1 MTDPLGEPLND
12 EPAADIATDEPTHGA
27 DDLPDDV
34 RDGDIGAAE
43 PDEPVVP
50 D

>member
-12 EPAADIATDEPTHGA
+12 EPAADIATDEPTDGA
-27 DDLPDDV
+27 DLPDDV

-43 PDEPVVP
+43 PDDPVVVP